1 MIVHVYII
9 ITCVTVQHVFCRYFE
24 NPTPDR
30 DVVLHEVSRLRI
42 AVAHALKASKVRQT
56 LTVEF
61 RQDVYLYL
69 FGCKGYQQGKWRVL
83 EKDDFLAQYF
93 YPNQWDSFL
102 DQHGQGTKVYYP
114 VKVRHYISRSPKG
127 FIRNS
132 NITEAARAYQEKFS
146 IQMVKVVA

>member
-1 MIVHVYII
+1 M
-9 ITCVTVQHVFCRYFE
+9 TVQHVFCRYFE

-83 EKDDFLAQYF
+83 EKDDFFSAVLL
-93 YPNQWDSFL
+93 P
-102 DQHGQGTKVYYP
+102 KP
-114 VKVRHYISRSPKG
+114 VG
-127 FIRNS
+127 
-132 NITEAARAYQEKFS
+132 
-146 IQMVKVVA
+146 